1 MTFRCSTNLHRPV
14 AAVRMLPSIRRL
26 HRIVVLACLLSL
38 TLASTNARADEPAS
52 GSNPQ
57 SGQTTPAA
65 DSDND
70 AQQKIVEGFQRQL
83 AAMPAN
89 LSSVEVCSRRGDLL
103 FFTAQFEEAVDS
115 YEAMVQLNPQLD
127 ASHWRLGIAYFFND
141 QPDKAFRQFDKYHAF
156 DDVDRENGIWRF
168 LSQYKAAGAEAAR
181 KQLLRYQKDD
191 REPFPAVYRLF
202 EGTLTPTQVLQSIPA
217 DLPEVERDKRLFYAE
232 LYVGLHYLVQNRRAE
247 AKKFLMQAVD
257 RSWPQT
263 AGFGP
268 HYMWQ
273 VARVQ
278 LAELQQDD
286 SPAEPSSAS
295 DDEPD
300 R

>member
-1 MTFRCSTNLHRPV
+1 MQASIHQMHS
-14 AAVRMLPSIRRL
+14 AVIF
-26 HRIVVLACLLSL
+26 ACLLIA
-38 TLASTNARADEPAS
+38 TLASTNATADEPES

-57 SGQTTPAA
+57 SGQAMPAA
-65 DSDND
+65 DSDK
-70 AQQKIVEGFQRQL
+70 ATQQKMVEGFQRQL
-83 AAMPAN
+83 AALPAN

-103 FFTAQFEEAVDS
+103 FFTAEFDKAVES

-127 ASHWRLGIAYFFND
+127 ESHWRLGIAYFFNN
-141 QPDKAFRQFDKYHAF
+141 QPEKAFRQFDKYHAF

-168 LSQYKAAGAEAAR
+168 LSQYQAAGAEAAK

-232 LYVGLHYLVQNRRAE
+232 LYVGLHHLVQNRRAD
-247 AKKFLMQAVD
+247 AKKFLKQAVD

-273 VARVQ
+273 VAQVQ

-286 SPAEPSSAS
+286 SPAEAVSAS
-295 DDEPD
+295 EDN
-300 R
+300 

>member
-1 MTFRCSTNLHRPV
+1 MTSRRGKTHFRPGSVDRMHASIHLLHR
-14 AAVRMLPSIRRL
+14 AL
-26 HRIVVLACLLSL
+26 VLACLLSL
-38 TLASTNARADEPAS
+38 TLGGTGATADEPES
-52 GSNPQ
+52 GRNPQ
-57 SGQTTPAA
+57 PGQATLSAA
-65 DSDND
+65 SDKSD
-70 AQQKIVEGFQRQL
+70 QQKQVDGFQRQL
-83 AAMPAN
+83 AALPAK

-103 FFTAQFEEAVDS
+103 FFTAQFDKAVQS

-127 ASHWRLGIAYFFND
+127 ESHWRLGIAYFFND
-141 QPDKAFRQFDKYHAF
+141 QPEKAFRQFDKYHAF

-168 LSQYKAAGAEAAR
+168 LSQYKAAGAEAAK

-232 LYVGLHYLVQNRRAE
+232 LYLGLHYLVQNRRAE
-247 AKKFLMQAVD
+247 AKTFLKQAVD

-278 LAELQQDD
+278 LAELQRDD
-286 SPAEPSSAS
+286 SPAEAASAS
-295 DDEPD
+295 EDN
-300 R
+300 